1 MHFTPFK
8 FAPLAL
14 ALTFSAGI
22 AQASS
27 PFASVSIATEGGSSY
42 DLAMDSLLTSLP
54 DGSVQLKSNLP
65 LTWSDANNYGEWSTT
80 TLDGK
85 AAVSWHSWET
95 VNGGAFVQG
104 SNPWATK
111 FTFSL
116 LGHGDPD
123 MTYAF
128 SAVNN
133 SNKTQTYGYTYGED
147 IDPAWTGAYDLT
159 ATMGVSLSQT
169 DGSATVA
176 PTLGNT
182 HIQKVELSTNNGASY
197 FNAGVDL
204 GTGFVNNTAPTV
216 TYAPLT
222 ASTSGSSASALT
234 TWRFNTLFTLTSKR
248 DAFAVTGTVTLIPE
262 PQSYA
267 MLLAGLG
274 ICAMLVYRNKRG

>member
-1 MHFTPFK
+1 MRFAQLTL
-8 FAPLAL
+8 APLAL
-14 ALTFSAGI
+14 ALTLVASSV
-22 AQASS
+22 QASS
-27 PFASVSIATEGGSSY
+27 PFASISIATEGGSSY
-42 DLAMDSLLTSLP
+42 NLSMDSLLTSLP
-54 DGSVQLKSNLP
+54 DGSVQLRSDLP
-65 LTWSDANNYGEWSTT
+65 LTWSDSVGEWATT
-80 TLDGK
+80 TLNGK

-95 VNGGAFVQG
+95 VNGGAYVQG

-111 FTFSL
+111 FTLSL

-169 DGSATVA
+169 DGTATAA
-176 PTLGNT
+176 PTPGNT
-182 HIQKVELSTNNGASY
+182 HIQKVELSTDNGASY

-222 ASTSGSSASALT
+222 ASTSGTAATALT

-248 DAFAVTGTVTLIPE
+248 DAFAVTGTVSLVPE

>member
-1 MHFTPFK
+1 MRFAPFK
-8 FAPLAL
+8 FAPLAMAL
-14 ALTFSAGI
+14 AMATCSAS
-22 AQASS
+22 ASS
-27 PFASVSIATEGGSSY
+27 PFASISIATEGGSSY
-42 DLAMDSLLTSLP
+42 NLAMDSLLTSLP
-54 DGSVQLKSNLP
+54 DGSVQLRSDLP
-65 LTWSDANNYGEWSTT
+65 LTWSDSVGEWATT
-80 TLDGK
+80 TLNGK

-147 IDPAWTGAYDLT
+147 IDPAWSGAYDLT
-159 ATMGVSLSQT
+159 ATMGVTLSQT
-169 DGSATVA
+169 DGTAIAA
-176 PTLGNT
+176 PTPGNT
-182 HIQKVELSTNNGASY
+182 HIQKVELSTDNGASY

-204 GTGFVNNTAPTV
+204 GTGFINNTAPTV
-216 TYAPLT
+216 TFAPLT
-222 ASTSGSSASALT
+222 ASTSGSSATALT
-234 TWRFNTLFTLTSKR
+234 TWRFNTLFTLTSKK
-248 DAFAVTGTVTLIPE
+248 DAFAVTGTVSLIPE

-274 ICAMLVYRNKRG
+274 MCALLYYRNKRS